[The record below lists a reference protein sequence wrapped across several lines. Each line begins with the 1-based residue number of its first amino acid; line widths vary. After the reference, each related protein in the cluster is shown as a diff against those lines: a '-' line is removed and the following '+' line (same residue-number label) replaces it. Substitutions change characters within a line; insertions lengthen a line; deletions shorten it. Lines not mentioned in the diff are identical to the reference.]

1 MQLLVTNSPGSYPS
15 SGSNPP
21 PGSYPPGPGFPPP
34 GRGGNPAL
42 RASDADR
49 DQVLTQLSAHYQA
62 GRLTTDEFDERS
74 SQALQARTMGDLAG
88 LLTDLPAAPGSGP
101 GPAATAGAGQ
111 APARRRDFGVALAGG
126 VLGVLAVVA
135 VIAFLSRSGHGADG
149 GWGFIVPALIVWR
162 VLAGRHQHRDD
173 HHQHRHDRWQHDD
186 DR

>member
-1 MQLLVTNSPGSYPS
+1 MQFLMTNSPGSYPS

-34 GRGGNPAL
+34 ARGGNPAL

-49 DQVLTQLSAHYQA
+49 DQVLAQLSAHYQS

-88 LLTDLPAAPGSGP
+88 LLTDLPAAPAYGP
-101 GPAATAGAGQ
+101 GPAATAGTGQ
-111 APARRRDFGVALAGG
+111 APAGRRDFGVALAGG

-135 VIAFLSRSGHGADG
+135 VIAWLSRSGHGADG
-149 GWGFIVPALIVWR
+149 GWGFIIPALIIWR
-162 VLAGRHQHRDD
+162 VLVGRHQHRDD
-173 HHQHRHDRWQHDD
+173 HHQHRHDRWQHGG